1 MLSRSEKYVCFS
13 ASETFHFTC
22 GRMVFEVSYYRGKK
36 PEGCPKHISS
46 LDFLVFRGRLQ
57 QEELFFLSSILIL
70 CRYSSILILRMFNL

>member
-22 GRMVFEVSYYRGKK
+22 GRMFFEVSYYRGKK

-46 LDFLVFRGRLQ
+46 LDFFSIQRQTSTLVNKRNCFSYQ
-57 QEELFFLSSILIL
+57 ILF
-70 CRYSSILILRMFNL
+70 